1 MGPQNSENSEIQNQ
15 PRQDSKWR
23 TTLQSGTCGGP
34 DFHFHGRPVVATCLS
49 RHTGAATHN
58 HLECCST
65 INHKETKFE
74 QKSEKN
80 RLAEA
85 AMFYKKN
92 PSTKSYSLSVKCQ

>member
-1 MGPQNSENSEIQNQ
+1 
-15 PRQDSKWR
+15 
-23 TTLQSGTCGGP
+23 
-34 DFHFHGRPVVATCLS
+34 VVATCLS
-49 RHTGAATHN
+49 RLTGAANHN

-85 AMFYKKN
+85 AMFYEKKK
-92 PSTKSYSLSVKCQ
+92 PFGKIIFTLD